1 MNEIPQDDEKF
12 AEQSGDELRR
22 AEGQLSSQVLL
33 RLQAARRE
41 AVAQSVT
48 LMNASQ
54 VQGFDWLRWSGAGA
68 VATTVMFVWVFAVN
82 SPIET
87 LPQMDAMELA
97 AAQESELLEELEFV
111 AWMVAMEDQDEPS
124 NSG

>member
-1 MNEIPQDDEKF
+1 MNELPPDDEKF
-12 AEQSGDELRR
+12 AARSGDELRR
-22 AEGQLSSQVLL
+22 AERQLSSEVLL

-41 AVAQSVT
+41 AVAQSASM
-48 LMNASQ
+48 MNASQ
-54 VQGFDWLRWSGAGA
+54 AQGFDWLRWTGAGA
-68 VATTVMFVWVFAVN
+68 VATTLIFVWVVAVN
-82 SPIET
+82 SPIES